1 MLQRLVSEFL
11 AVLKTEVL
19 EGFGAGARLR
29 VDAGEVPDPVVGDLP
44 AAAQVQRLNLLQAPG
59 DEEEAGVGDLGA
71 AAQLEGVQVLAV
83 GGDPAQAAV
92 CHLLAE
98 AEVEN
103 LQTDDVLVESRV
115 KGGVGQVVAAGEI
128 EALQVGDSIDQFS

>member
-44 AAAQVQRLNLLQAPG
+44 AAAQVQRLDLLQTPG

-71 AAQLEGVQVLAV
+71 AAQLEGVQILAV
-83 GGDPAQAAV
+83 GGDPAQRV
-92 CHLLAE
+92 VRDVLAQG
-98 AEVEN
+98 EVEV
-103 LQTDDVLVESRV
+103 LQAGQVPVERGV
-115 KGGVGQVVAAGEI
+115 QGGV
-128 EALQVGDSIDQFS
+128 